1 MVLPAASAPVIVG
14 TDCMMA
20 FSGTNSQIDV
30 NKCVLNP
37 TLRTIEVEISQQ
49 SSPAYVDTSTL
60 TLIIKT
66 RHFAI

>member
-1 MVLPAASAPVIVG
+1 
-14 TDCMMA
+14 MMA